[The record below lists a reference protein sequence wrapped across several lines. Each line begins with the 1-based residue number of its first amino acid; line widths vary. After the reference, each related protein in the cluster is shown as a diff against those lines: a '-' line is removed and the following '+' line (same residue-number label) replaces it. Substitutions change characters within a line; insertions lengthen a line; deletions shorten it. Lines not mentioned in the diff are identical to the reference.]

1 MLRESSV
8 LLWNINKENFAR
20 DKCEEKKIKMKEADR
35 QTRRSAVSGRRFYE
49 IKVYEL
55 SYVSQRHTE

>member
-20 DKCEEKKIKMKEADR
+20 DKREEKKIKMKEADTKICR
-35 QTRRSAVSGRRFYE
+35 LWTTVLRD
-49 IKVYEL
+49 
-55 SYVSQRHTE
+55 